1 MTLFLIIL
9 SVVSCLVV
17 SFSVVKL
24 NEAFDNQCILNAHLE
39 FMEKTPV
46 ENMVQQ
52 NSSES
57 AVQSSSIS
65 NAAVQ
70 SSSISNVALTNQTSS
85 NENSDFMKTREC
97 I

>member
-1 MTLFLIIL
+1 
-9 SVVSCLVV
+9 
-17 SFSVVKL
+17 
-24 NEAFDNQCILNAHLE
+24 
-39 FMEKTPV
+39 MEKTPV

-57 AVQSSSIS
+57 SVQSSSIS

-70 SSSISNVALTNQTSS
+70 SSSISNVALTNQTST